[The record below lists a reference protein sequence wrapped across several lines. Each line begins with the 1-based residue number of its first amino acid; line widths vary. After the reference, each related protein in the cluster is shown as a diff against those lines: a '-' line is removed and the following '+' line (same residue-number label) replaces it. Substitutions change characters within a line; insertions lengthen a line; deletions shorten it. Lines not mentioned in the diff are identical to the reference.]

1 MVVGRDLGVQVLQEQ
16 LRLAAPSELYA
27 TPVFRGALNPHRRG
41 SASDCHEW
49 LGLGRARACSWSRT
63 NPYCAALFRSV
74 LGQAGFNVIAASS
87 GDEALRLI
95 KARHD
100 VCAVVSDATGLNG
113 FELVRRIRQVR
124 SRVGIVLVSGET
136 VPTGDELP
144 YGVLFLSKPFR
155 AVTLLRLL
163 RQLVGSTLPE
173 PLHYSSG

>member
-1 MVVGRDLGVQVLQEQ
+1 MLVIEDEPLLRDFV
-16 LRLAAPSELYA
+16 
-27 TPVFRGALNPHRRG
+27 
-41 SASDCHEW
+41 
-49 LGLGRARACSWSRT
+49 
-63 NPYCAALFRSV
+63 RSV

-87 GDEALRLI
+87 GDEALSLV

-100 VCAVVSDATGLNG
+100 VCAVVSDVSGLNG
-113 FELVRRIRQVR
+113 IELVRRIRKVR
-124 SRVGIVLVSGET
+124 PRVGIVLVFGET

-173 PLHYSSG
+173 PLHSSG